1 MGFWLMVLADVQ
13 GSSQSKAEGEAKR
26 DNVAA
31 QHRNGKRV
39 LLVCAHKKGFVLVVR
54 TVPVPIAED
63 PRRNTVR
70 SSTPK
75 EVRGDSSSWAPLS
88 LVEAGPVSGNH
99 DVDVEGVFTEDLFEG
114 AIA

>member
-13 GSSQSKAEGEAKR
+13 GSSQSKAEDETER

-31 QHRNGKRV
+31 QHRNGKRE

-75 EVRGDSSSWAPLS
+75 EVRCDSSSWAPL
-88 LVEAGPVSGNH
+88 VEAGPVCGNH
-99 DVDVEGVFTEDLFEG
+99 DVDVEGVFTEDVFEC